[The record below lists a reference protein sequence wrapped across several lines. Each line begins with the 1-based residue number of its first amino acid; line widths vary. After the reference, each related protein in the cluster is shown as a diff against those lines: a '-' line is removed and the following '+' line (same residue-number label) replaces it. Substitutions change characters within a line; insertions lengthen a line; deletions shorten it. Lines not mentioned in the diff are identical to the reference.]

1 MDSNDIFF
9 FFIGKDMIVIFL
21 LRESN
26 RSLIVMPHRLG
37 KLTKVIVMPHHP
49 GDFQM

>member
-1 MDSNDIFF
+1 MHSNAFF
-9 FFIGKDMIVIFL
+9 FFIGKDMTVIFL

-26 RSLIVMPHRLG
+26 RSLIVMYHRLG
-37 KLTKVIVMPHHP
+37 KPRKVIVMPHHL